1 MKKIIFKLSALSIIL
16 IATSCK
22 KGDTGPAGAAGTAGA
37 TGATGPSLSGSME
50 GFVSLYDAAGS
61 KILSN
66 LKGDTLLLTNN
77 STNAVTKTTTDSTGK
92 YMFANLTT
100 GNYNLTT
107 TKMGYGTLLAQNI
120 QFVGGGNTYKNGA
133 LCQIP
138 TTNVTSAQAV
148 DTAIAATGS
157 STTSTSENYIKVRGT
172 LPAAVGGSEV
182 IVFVS
187 NVGGTSA
194 SGSVTNF
201 STYYTLAVAPGA
213 LTFKIN
219 IPTSDLYDLGFVTG
233 NTVYFAAYLVG
244 GNLNASSYVDL
255 TTGKNV
261 FTALSNA
268 PINTS
273 ALVQ

>member
-1 MKKIIFKLSALSIIL
+1 MKKTILKLSALSIIL
-16 IATSCK
+16 MATSCK
-22 KGDTGPAGAAGTAGA
+22 KGDTGSTGA
-37 TGATGPSLSGSME
+37 TGATGPSLSGNME

-66 LKGDTLLLTNN
+66 LKGDTLMLTNN

-92 YMFANLTT
+92 YTFTNLTT

-107 TKMGYGTLLAQNI
+107 TKAGYGTLLAQNI

-138 TTNVTSAQAV
+138 SINVTSAQAV
-148 DTAIAATGS
+148 DTTVSAT
-157 STTSTSENYIKVRGT
+157 TNTLTSTPESYVKVRGT
-172 LPAAVGGSEV
+172 LPATTGGSEI

-194 SGSVTNF
+194 SGSATNF
-201 STYYTLAVAPGA
+201 STYYTLAVSPGA

-219 IPTSDLYDLGFVTG
+219 IPTSDLHDLGFVTG
-233 NTVYFAAYLVG
+233 NTVYFAAYMVG

-255 TTGKNV
+255 STGKNV
-261 FTALSNA
+261 FTSLSST
-268 PINTS
+268 PINMS
-273 ALVQ
+273 AIIQ